1 MALDLIRK
9 VDPVDSLEKINQK
22 IVPQPSAITDSV
34 GFVPDA
40 IEDPYQTV
48 GIANQCP
55 DVRTDIVAEVKGK
68 LQDPSYI
75 SAVVINQVAD
85 RISKPFL
92 T

>member
-1 MALDLIRK
+1 MALDLIRT
-9 VDPVDSLEKINQK
+9 VDSVDSLEKINQK

-40 IEDPYQTV
+40 VEDQYAV

-55 DVRTDIVAEVKGK
+55 DVRTDVVAEVKGK
-68 LQDPSYI
+68 LQNPSYI
-75 SAVVINQVAD
+75 SAGVIDQVAD